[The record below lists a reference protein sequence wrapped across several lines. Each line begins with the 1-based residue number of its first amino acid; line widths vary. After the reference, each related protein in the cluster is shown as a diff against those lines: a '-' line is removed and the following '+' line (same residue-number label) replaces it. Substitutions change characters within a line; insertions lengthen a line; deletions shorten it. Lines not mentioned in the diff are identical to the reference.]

1 MSKRRKDFQPHWR
14 PNFVDAASLPDIKIV
29 RTHFIIN
36 IVAVSLLMASLAFLI
51 FREYRISSIN
61 TIIAEISQQV
71 ADATPENNAALKLS
85 ADFRKAA
92 ENVAEVET
100 FYLSPFLAH
109 DFLFNLSELRPDDL
123 VFTEISFREN
133 ASKAGVGYNISI
145 SGEVRYL
152 TTLDEFKGIIG
163 QWDMLAIE
171 GYNLSVDEVVE
182 GRNDTTGIFP
192 YRLNIALTP

>member
-1 MSKRRKDFQPHWR
+1 
-14 PNFVDAASLPDIKIV
+14 
-29 RTHFIIN
+29 
-36 IVAVSLLMASLAFLI
+36 MASAAYLVFK
-51 FREYRISSIN
+51 EYRIHSIN
-61 TIIAEISQQV
+61 TIIDEITQEVS
-71 ADATPENNAALKLS
+71 DATPENTASLKLS
-85 ADFRKAA
+85 ADFREAA
-92 ENVAEVET
+92 ESVAEVET

-109 DFLFNLSELRPDDL
+109 DFLFNLSQLRPDDL
-123 VFTEISFREN
+123 VFTEVSFREN
-133 ASKAGVGYNISI
+133 ASKTGVGYSIAI
-145 SGEVRYL
+145 SGEVRFL